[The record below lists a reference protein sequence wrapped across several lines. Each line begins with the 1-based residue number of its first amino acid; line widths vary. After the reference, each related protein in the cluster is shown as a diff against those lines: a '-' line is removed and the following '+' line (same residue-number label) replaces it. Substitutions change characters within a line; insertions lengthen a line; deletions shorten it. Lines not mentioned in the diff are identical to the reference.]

1 MVAHHICKLPVV
13 KAAQICTNLIRLEGL
28 IEVKRNLSSN
38 LGEHCWV
45 HTSLASFFEE
55 EVLGLG
61 QAQIAILSQS
71 FLQEVGCLALRW
83 QLAGLCDHM
92 FKYPGRLLE
101 EFACNFDAFPA
112 KIEEASSPCE
122 AHSIVVEGRE
132 SAEKGRLRGYLPSVV
147 GVMPGEG
154 HI

>member
-1 MVAHHICKLPVV
+1 MVSHHICKLPVV
-13 KAAQICTNLIRLEGL
+13 KAAQVWANLIRLEGL

-71 FLQEVGCLALRW
+71 LLHEVGCLALSW
-83 QLAGLCDHM
+83 QLTCLCDQV

-101 EFACNFDAFPA
+101 QFACNFDAFTA
-112 KIEEASSPCE
+112 KIQEASSPCE
-122 AHSIVVEGRE
+122 ANSVVVEGGE
-132 SAEKGRLRGYLPSVV
+132 SAEKG
-147 GVMPGEG
+147 
-154 HI
+154 